1 MEYYF
6 MNHVK
11 YWESQGFYK
20 AADIFTSERLKQG
33 VDVTFAIDKATLKT
47 PGVYLLVYKDEVIK
61 IGQSA
66 NLHNRINIQYKCV
79 SNEGNNF
86 IRKQIKEEYKEI
98 EVYVFPTSN
107 EHVELLGYK
116 FPINLQKGL
125 EESMLHDFHKHL
137 DRIPALNRQRN

>member
-6 MNHVK
+6 INHVK

-33 VDVTFAIDKATLKT
+33 VDVVFAIDKNTLKI
-47 PGVYLLVYKDEVIK
+47 PGVYLLVHKGEIIK

-86 IRKQIKEEYKEI
+86 IRKQIREKYKEVEI
-98 EVYVFPTSN
+98 YVFPTSN

-125 EESMLHDFHKHL
+125 EEAMLHEL
-137 DRIPALNRQRN
+137 ASRLV